1 MMKEKD
7 IKEIITC
14 LGEERRLFYY
24 HKDRY
29 CFDLLRYA
37 MAKNKHQTCKL
48 NQLKQSQ
55 FGQFFT
61 KKSVKEALSIYG
73 QGEISQDQLACCW
86 LEKPFIFALTLDCWG
101 NGDRG
106 WDQTSRNQS
115 NLVLQ
120 INFTGEH
127 LDNYYSLIKPD
138 KDDEGPFASDS
149 HPINTKGRHTMA
161 WVRLDFDLDTNEA
174 LIEEVQNDWLRDA
187 NRAYMRL
194 KTRRKRNPNL
204 NPSDVWYSINGDYEG
219 LSRYV
224 ETILPPYQQ
233 IWAEASLAAAIQF
246 IREELGITQ
255 IYYHT
260 YETGKKIKD
269 VAHNPP
275 RSIYTKLPRQFGFKL
290 TANTPVFLRN
300 DKVARRY
307 LKAIRQPNWY
317 VMQL

>member
-1 MMKEKD
+1 MKQKD

-29 CFDLLRYA
+29 CFDLLRYE
-37 MAKNKHQTCKL
+37 MDKNKRQTCKL

-55 FGQFFT
+55 FGHFFT
-61 KKSVKEALSIYG
+61 KKTVKEALSPYG
-73 QGEISQDQLACCW
+73 QGEISQEQLNSYW
-86 LEKPFIFALTLDCWG
+86 QEKPFIFALTLGCWG
-101 NGDRG
+101 NGERG

-127 LDNYYSLIKPD
+127 LAKYYSLIKPGRQ
-138 KDDEGPFASDS
+138 DEGPFESDI

-187 NRAYMRL
+187 YSAYQRL
-194 KTRRKRNPNL
+194 KAKRKN
-204 NPSDVWYSINGDYEG
+204 NPSLKPCDVWYDIGGGYED
-219 LSRYV
+219 LSCYV
-224 ETILPPYQQ
+224 ETCLQPYQQ

-246 IREELGITQ
+246 IREEIGITQ

-269 VAHNPP
+269 IAHNPP
-275 RSIYTKLPRQFGFKL
+275 RSVYTKLPKQFGFKL
-290 TANTPVFLRN
+290 TTEVPTFLYN

-307 LKAIRQPNWY
+307 IKAIPQPRWF
-317 VMQL
+317 VMRL

>member
-1 MMKEKD
+1 MKPKD

-37 MAKNKHQTCKL
+37 MDKNKRQTCKL
-48 NQLKQSQ
+48 SQLKQSQ
-55 FGQFFT
+55 FGHFFA
-61 KKSVKEALSIYG
+61 KKTVKEALSVYG
-73 QGEISQDQLACCW
+73 QGEISQEQLTSCW
-86 LEKPFIFALTLDCWG
+86 LEKPFIFALTLACWG
-101 NGDRG
+101 DGDRG

-127 LDNYYSLIKPD
+127 LEKYYSLIKPTCR
-138 KDDEGPFASDS
+138 DEGPFASDI

-187 NRAYMRL
+187 YSAYQRL
-194 KTRRKRNPNL
+194 KAKRKNNPSL
-204 NPSDVWYSINGDYEG
+204 QPSDVWYDIGGDYEE
-219 LSRYV
+219 LSCYV
-224 ETILPPYQQ
+224 ETCLQPYQH

-246 IREELGITQ
+246 IKEELGITQ
-255 IYYHT
+255 IYFHT
-260 YETGKKIKD
+260 DETGKKIKD
-269 VAHNPP
+269 IAHNPP
-275 RSIYTKLPRQFGFKL
+275 RSIYTKLPKQFGFKQ
-290 TANTPVFLRN
+290 TSEVPAFLYQ

-307 LKAIRQPNWY
+307 IKAIPQPRWL
-317 VMQL
+317 VMRL